1 MKSVRFFFRM
11 TGRILGITWFLL
23 LIPKLFV
30 VYVLRVRCVSPLLYS
45 VKHEQPTNHITL
57 E

>member
-30 VYVLRVRCVSPLLYS
+30 VYVLRVRFVSPLLYS